1 MTTVLV
7 VPSLKISGGTREAL
21 RLVSEM
27 RQERQEASVLSMW
40 HSPHAM
46 AASAPVEHLSAL
58 PPRIRRAPMEFPL
71 LMWRFRAWLHRTRL
85 AAAPGSDRFIFT
97 HYATVP
103 LALLVP
109 RAQRLFFVQDLEW
122 HFVANK
128 LLSGGIRAMLKRIYR
143 TGRIVSA
150 NAYLTKALEAEG
162 LPVAHELPI
171 WADRFFAEGPSPS
184 PSRGT
189 DFAMVLRKGAH
200 KRLDLYLDFI
210 RRCHEA
216 GRSVT
221 VITPEDDIADQ
232 VRHQVA
238 NCLLRPSAEAM
249 REAYAHS
256 RCFIHLSDHEGF
268 GLPPLEAMGAGCV
281 PVCRDSGGVRA
292 FMQTE
297 ALDGLLLSSDM
308 PAERV
313 FETATALLADPARLD
328 RLSQISRELFT
339 DGLSRC
345 ADARRHL
352 VHALQ

>member
-1 MTTVLV
+1 MLV
-7 VPSLKISGGTREAL
+7 
-21 RLVSEM
+21 
-27 RQERQEASVLSMW
+27 
-40 HSPHAM
+40 
-46 AASAPVEHLSAL
+46 
-58 PPRIRRAPMEFPL
+58 
-71 LMWRFRAWLHRTRL
+71 WRFHAWRRRTDLPYPR
-85 AAAPGSDRFIFT
+85 PDRFVFT

-122 HFVANK
+122 RFVANK
-128 LLSGGIRAMLKRIYR
+128 VLSGAIRAMLKRIYR

-150 NAYLTKALEAEG
+150 NAYLTKALQAEG

-171 WADRFFAEGPSPS
+171 WADRFFAEGPS
-184 PSRGT
+184 RTRDT

-210 RRCHEA
+210 RRCREA
-216 GRSVT
+216 GRSVI
-221 VITPEDDIADQ
+221 VITPEDDIADT
-232 VRHQVA
+232 VRNQVA
-238 NCLLRPSAEAM
+238 SCLLRPTAETM
-249 REAYAHS
+249 RDAYARS
-256 RCFIHLSDHEGF
+256 RCFIHMSDHEGF

-292 FMQTE
+292 FMQAE
-297 ALDGLLLSSDM
+297 ALDDLLLSSDM

-313 FETATALLADPARLD
+313 FDTAVALLADPARLD
-328 RLSQISRELFT
+328 RLSQVSRTLFT